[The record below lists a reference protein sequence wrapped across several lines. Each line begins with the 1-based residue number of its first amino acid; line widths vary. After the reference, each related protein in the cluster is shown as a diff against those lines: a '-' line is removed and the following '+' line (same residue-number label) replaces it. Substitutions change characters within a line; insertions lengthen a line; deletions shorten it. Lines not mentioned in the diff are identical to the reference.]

1 MKGVTLANLER
12 SRFFEEEPL
21 SPSETKI
28 EVDLLILGGIAI
40 ITSCPLATCILKH
53 AFEQYCFTVELGSF

>member
-40 ITSCPLATCILKH
+40 ITSCAQFSNLY
-53 AFEQYCFTVELGSF
+53 FEERI